1 MGNDTT
7 KAATAKK
14 QAPVKVIRVGAVAA
28 SIWRRQTSTGLEY
41 LDFSLSRSWKLKSGE
56 REGYSQNFFDHNEEA
71 LFEVIHQACRFIS
84 DSSAESEPA
93 DFNRN
98 VVVGD
103 ARIGAAA

>member
-1 MGNDTT
+1 MSTNTPKQTT
-7 KAATAKK
+7 KK

-56 REGYSQNFFDHNEEA
+56 REGYSQNFFDHNDEA

-84 DSSAESEPA
+84 ADRDESEPA
-93 DFNRN
+93 EFNRN

-103 ARIGAAA
+103 QLVRTAA

>member
-1 MGNDTT
+1 MANETNKPT
-7 KAATAKK
+7 VKK
-14 QAPVKVIRVGAVAA
+14 LPPVKVIRVGAVAA

-41 LDFSLSRSWKLKSGE
+41 LDFSLSRSWKLKNGE

-84 DSSAESEPA
+84 ADRDDSDSD

-103 ARIGAAA
+103 TPARQAA